1 MGFLTLFRGAVKSDV
16 KRLPA
21 GTFTMDS
28 RGRVVSSTVPHSVSA
43 GQVRDI
49 GQHVLAIFK
58 GARNAQ
64 VPLYELVFNYGVIKI
79 TAREMRG
86 GAIVFLSPRPSG
98 QAPDAETN

>member
-1 MGFLTLFRGAVKSDV
+1 MGLLSIFRGHGKAEL

-28 RGRVVSSTVPHSVSA
+28 RGRVVSSTVPHSISA

-49 GQHVLAIFK
+49 GQHILAIFH
-58 GARNAQ
+58 GARRAQ
-64 VPLYELVFNYGVIKI
+64 LPLYELVARYGNFKI

-86 GAIVFLSPRPSG
+86 GAIVFLAAAAPASSG
-98 QAPDAETN
+98 PPVK